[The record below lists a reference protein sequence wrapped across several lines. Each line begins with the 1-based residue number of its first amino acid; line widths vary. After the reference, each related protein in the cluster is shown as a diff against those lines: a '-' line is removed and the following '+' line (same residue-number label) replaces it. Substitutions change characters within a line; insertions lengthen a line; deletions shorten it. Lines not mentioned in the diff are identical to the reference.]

1 MEGDLY
7 QCEHGV
13 SGAALDEL
21 GRWELGASRD
31 ALMQPGGSA
40 PPQTHG
46 VGELEL
52 TDSPLSRKI
61 RQKTMEVDQV
71 RKYLNKRQYFLLL
84 KMR

>member
-7 QCEHGV
+7 QCKHGV

-40 PPQTHG
+40 PP
-46 VGELEL
+46 
-52 TDSPLSRKI
+52 
-61 RQKTMEVDQV
+61 
-71 RKYLNKRQYFLLL
+71 
-84 KMR
+84 